1 VISLTI
7 EIEEKWVELKEIKFD
22 PNQPRKTFDPDE
34 IKNLAMTYKIHGII
48 NAPEIDENDMIITGE
63 LRVRAAKVAGLKK
76 IKCNVIKS
84 ISEIERRERQIIEN
98 LHLHK
103 LETSEYE
110 KAIVDLWER
119 GKESGKYKTQEKFA
133 NTIGISESSL
143 TMILKSYR
151 TRFDYDLSAYKL
163 STTNVYAIS
172 RLDDSNR
179 EQLIAQLKA
188 GKTPTD
194 LVSYVSK
201 LKAMPQDVR
210 QQVLKVNNPISAEE
224 GEIVAKFK
232 TPEERKEIMDEIKY
246 TQKDLEE
253 KLTYF
258 LQISKGEIEPIPT
271 FIDKENKTVKYF
283 RNFMLNAKSRFVIE
297 YLRAKLSEESYNACI
312 EYMIQLRDHLN
323 SQLDQIHK
331 KIPIKVIDVNATEN

>member
-1 VISLTI
+1 M
-7 EIEEKWVELKEIKFD
+7 EIEEKGIDLKDIKFD
-22 PNQPRKTFDPDE
+22 PEQPRKTFDPEE
-34 IKNLAMTYKIHGII
+34 IENLAKTYKTQGII
-48 NAPEIDENDMIITGE
+48 NAPEIDENNVVITGE
-63 LRVRAAKVAGLKK
+63 LRVRAAKIAGLKK
-76 IKCNVIKS
+76 IKCNVIKG

-110 KAIVDLWER
+110 KAIVDLWEK
-119 GKESGKYKTQEKFA
+119 GKKSGKYETQEKFA
-133 NTIGISESSL
+133 NTIGISESSF

-151 TRFDYDLSAYKL
+151 TRLDYDLSAYKL
-163 STTNVYAIS
+163 STTNVYAIH
-172 RLDDSNR
+172 RLNDSYKDM
-179 EQLIAQLKA
+179 LISQLKA

-201 LKAMPQDVR
+201 LKTMPDDVIK
-210 QQVLKVNNPISAEE
+210 QVLKVSNPISAEE

-258 LQISKGEIEPIPT
+258 LQISKGEIEPLPQ
-271 FIDKENKTVKYF
+271 FIDIENKTVRYF

-323 SQLDQIHK
+323 SQLKQIHK
-331 KIPIKVIDVNATEN
+331 KIPIKVIDVNATEG

>member
-1 VISLTI
+1 M
-7 EIEEKWVELKEIKFD
+7 EIEEKRIDLKDIKFD
-22 PNQPRKTFDPDE
+22 PEQPRKTFDPEE
-34 IKNLAMTYKIHGII
+34 IENLAKTYKTQGII
-48 NAPEIDENDMIITGE
+48 NAPEIDENNVVITGE
-63 LRVRAAKVAGLKK
+63 LRVRAAKIAGLKN
-76 IKCNVIKS
+76 IRCNVIKGL
-84 ISEIERRERQIIEN
+84 SEIERRERQIIEN

-110 KAIVDLWER
+110 KAIVELYEK
-119 GKESGKYKTQEKFA
+119 GKKTGKYETQEKFA
-133 NTIGISESSL
+133 NTIGISESSF

-151 TRFDYDLSAYKL
+151 TRLDYDLSAYKL
-163 STTNVYAIS
+163 STTNVYAIH
-172 RLDDSNR
+172 RLNDRNK

-201 LKAMPQDVR
+201 LKTMPQDVR
-210 QQVLKVNNPISAEE
+210 EQVLKINNPISAEE

-232 TPEERKEIMDEIKY
+232 TPEERKEIMKEIQY

-258 LQISKGEIEPIPT
+258 LQISKGEIEPLPQ
-271 FIDKENKTVKYF
+271 FIDTENKTVRYF

-323 SQLDQIHK
+323 IQLDQIHK

>member
-1 VISLTI
+1 MK
-7 EIEEKWVELKEIKFD
+7 IEEKWIDLKDIKFD
-22 PNQPRKTFDPDE
+22 PEQPRKTFDPEE
-34 IKNLAMTYKIHGII
+34 IENLAKTYKTHGII
-48 NAPEIDENDMIITGE
+48 NAPEIDENNVVITGE
-63 LRVRAAKVAGLKK
+63 LRVRAAKIAKLKE
-76 IKCNVIKS
+76 IRCNVIKGL
-84 ISEIERRERQIIEN
+84 SEIKRRERQIIEN

-103 LETSEYE
+103 LPTEEYE
-110 KAIVDLWER
+110 KAINDLYKK
-119 GKESGKYKTQEKFA
+119 GKESGRYGKQEDFG
-133 NTIGISESSL
+133 NTIGLSQSTISH
-143 TMILKSYR
+143 ILKAYE
-151 TRFDYDLSAYKL
+151 TRIKYDLL
-163 STTNVYAIS
+163 DSTISTQNVYAIH
-172 RLDDSNR
+172 RLNDRNK

-210 QQVLKVNNPISAEE
+210 EQVLKINNPISAEE

-232 TPEERKEIMDEIKY
+232 TPEERKEIMKEIQY

-258 LQISKGEIEPIPT
+258 LQISKGEIEPLPQ
-271 FIDKENKTVKYF
+271 FIDTENKTVRYF

-323 SQLDQIHK
+323 IQLDQIHK